1 MSNLPV
7 VFLLSGTRGD
17 VQPILALALRLAASG
32 RAVRIVTHARFAPLI
47 AAHQLP
53 YAELE
58 GDLSALLMSPEH
70 RAALI
75 YDGHPIR
82 NARESLRYLQAA
94 RGGYRRMLD
103 TAWRQCQGA
112 GLLVGSLPTAAF
124 TGQIAAALDVPLAL
138 ALLQPISP
146 TAAFPS
152 PLLPGAR
159 SLGALNRLSHRLV
172 ELLLWLPWQPELRA
186 WERRH
191 RLPAPGPAGPFA
203 AAPLR
208 MATRLYGFSPLI
220 VPRPPDWPATQH
232 VTGYWFLD
240 RPSDW
245 APPADLA
252 AFLAAGPPPVAI
264 GFGSMGMARRADL
277 VDLALSALRMC
288 GQRGIIA
295 VEGGAPGPIAPGVY
309 AIHETWHDWLFPQV
323 AAVVHHA
330 GAGTTAAALRAGAP
344 SVPVP
349 VGVDQHF
356 WGGRIAAA
364 GVGSA
369 PIPQPLLT
377 AERLADALAVAIS
390 GPVRAQSA
398 RIGAQIRAEDGVGA
412 AAAQLLAL

>member
-7 VFLLSGTRGD
+7 AFLLSGTRGD
-17 VQPILALALRLAASG
+17 IQPLLALALRLRATG
-32 RAVRIVTHARFAPLI
+32 RVVRVVTHARFAPLI

-53 YAELE
+53 CAELD

-82 NARESLRYLQAA
+82 TMRESLRYLRAA

-124 TGQIAAALDVPLAL
+124 AGQIAAALDIPLAL
-138 ALLQPISP
+138 ALLQPASP

-152 PLLPGAR
+152 PLLPLAR
-159 SLGALNRLSHRLV
+159 SLGALNRLSHRLI
-172 ELLLWLPWQPELRA
+172 ELLLWLPWQPELRR
-186 WERRH
+186 WEQRH
-191 RLPAPGPAGPFA
+191 GLPAPGWRGPFA

-208 MATRLYGFSPLI
+208 AATRLYGFSPLI

-240 RPSDW
+240 RPSAW
-245 APPADLA
+245 EPPADLA
-252 AFLAAGPPPVAI
+252 AFLAAGPPPVAV

-277 VDLALSALRMC
+277 VALAASALHMC

-295 VEGGAPGPIAPGVY
+295 VEDGALGLIAPGIF
-309 AIHETWHDWLFPQV
+309 AIRETWHDWLFPQV

-356 WGGRIAAA
+356 WGGRIAAVGA
-364 GVGSA
+364 GVP
-369 PIPQPLLT
+369 PIPQPQLT
-377 AERLADALAVAIS
+377 AERLAHALGVALS
-390 GPVRAQSA
+390 GPVRAQAA
-398 RIGAQIRAEDGVGA
+398 RIGEQIRAEDGVGTA
-412 AAAQLLAL
+412 VARLLAL